1 MKQELLK
8 EITEKTQRLIEAP
21 TCSRET
27 KEAACRWLEAAGTDR
42 EQEETKAYIEE
53 LEEDIMP
60 IEKLIAFA
68 GSDAGI
74 EYFGK
79 IKASEIAAHAKEI
92 KAAGSKYCDCP
103 ACSIAEEILLKK
115 EKMLGGE

>member
-1 MKQELLK
+1 MKQEVLK
-8 EITEKTQRLIEAP
+8 EISEKTRRLIEAP

-27 KEAACRWLEAAGTDR
+27 KEAACRWLEAVGTDR
-42 EQEETKAYIEE
+42 EAEETKLYIEE

-68 GSDAGI
+68 GSSAGS

-79 IKASEIAAHAKEI
+79 TKAAEIAAHAKEI
-92 KAAGSKYCDCP
+92 KAAGAKYCDCP
-103 ACSIAEEILLKK
+103 ACYIAEEILLKK
-115 EKMLGGE
+115 EEMLNIE